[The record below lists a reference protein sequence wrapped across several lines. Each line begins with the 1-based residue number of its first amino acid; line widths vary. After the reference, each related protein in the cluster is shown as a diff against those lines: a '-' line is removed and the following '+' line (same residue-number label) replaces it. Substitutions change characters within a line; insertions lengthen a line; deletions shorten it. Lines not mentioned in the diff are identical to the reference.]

1 MYSNEKKNGFSVL
14 DLLVKIIFAAIF
26 IFILVWLFQKKIP
39 NVNMTPFY
47 SNVYRENIKYMQ
59 EAGENYFTTDKLPS
73 TAGESV
79 KLTLAEMESLN
90 LILPFVDK
98 DGKSCDKNNSYVSIT
113 KLDGD
118 LGYELKTNLVCGK
131 ESSFTTKTLGCHV
144 YCPNNGVECNCNC
157 GKEEKKSCS
166 YTKVTQYQFKK
177 LVSGSKTKYSC
188 DKGYTL

>member
-1 MYSNEKKNGFSVL
+1 MYSNEKKNGFSIL

-26 IFILVWLFQKKIP
+26 IFILIWLFQKKIP

-73 TAGESV
+73 VPGESV
-79 KLTLAEMESLN
+79 KLTLEEMENMN

-98 DGKSCDKNNSYVSIT
+98 DGKACDKTNSYVSIT
-113 KLDGD
+113 KLEGD
-118 LGYELKTNLVCGK
+118 LGYELKTYLVCGK

-157 GKEEKKSCS
+157 DCCEDC
-166 YTKVTQYQFKK
+166 
-177 LVSGSKTKYSC
+177 
-188 DKGYTL
+188 GYCCFDFLNFFCCFDIC